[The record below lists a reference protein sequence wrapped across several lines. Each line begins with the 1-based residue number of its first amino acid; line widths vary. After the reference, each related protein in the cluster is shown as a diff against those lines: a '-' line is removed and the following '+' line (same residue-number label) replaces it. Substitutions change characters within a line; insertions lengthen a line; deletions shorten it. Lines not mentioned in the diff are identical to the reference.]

1 MIRILKFYRK
11 YTLGIIAVIF
21 LLFGQAMTDLAL
33 PDYMSKIINNG
44 ILAGD
49 LPYIYIKGI
58 QMLLLSLASIVCACF
73 VSFLASRIGSKI
85 GINIRGAI
93 FEKVSSF
100 SSVEFNQFST
110 ASLITRSTND
120 VQQIQMV
127 TIMFLRMVA
136 LAPMMGIGALVR
148 AYHKSPSLSWTIA
161 LALVLILCIMLVIF
175 SITMPRFKRVQK
187 LVDKLNLVMKERLS
201 GVMVIRA
208 FNTQEHEGQRFDD
221 ANRELTSL
229 NLFVNRA
236 MVFLMPAMM
245 LIMNFSSILII
256 WIGAKYVDMGDM
268 LVGDM
273 LAFMQYAIQI
283 IISFLMI
290 SMVFIMVPRALV
302 SVQRIVEVL
311 EEETAIV
318 DPAGSGLPPEAF
330 NTVSKG
336 VVSFEDVSFRYPDAT
351 EYVLSNISF
360 TANPGEVTAFIGSTG
375 SGKSTLVNLI
385 PRFYDVTEGRIL
397 VEGADVRRV
406 PQGDLRDKIG
416 YVPQKGVLF
425 SGTVESNLKYG
436 KAEAKAEEVTHAAEI
451 AQALDFIQEKEAGFN
466 HPIAQGGTNVSGGQK
481 QRLSIARA
489 LVKKPDIYIFDDSF
503 SALDFKTDYALRQR
517 LREETGHSTILIVAQ
532 RINTIRNA
540 DKIIV
545 LDEGRIV
552 GMGTHKELME
562 NCQVYQEIALSQ
574 MSQEEVL

>member
-1 MIRILKFYRK
+1 MIRILKFYKK

-33 PDYMSKIINNG
+33 PDYMSKIIDKG

-49 LPYIYIKGI
+49 LPYIYVKGI

-73 VSFLASRIGSKI
+73 VSFFASKI
-85 GINIRGAI
+85 GAGIGMGIRAAI
-93 FEKVSSF
+93 FEKVNDF
-100 SSVEFNQFST
+100 SGVEFNRFST

-127 TIMFLRMVA
+127 TVMFLRMVA

-148 AYHKSPSLSWTIA
+148 AYNKSPSLSWTIA
-161 LALVLILCIMLVIF
+161 LALLLILCIMLVIF
-175 SITMPRFKRVQK
+175 SVTMPRFKRVQK
-187 LVDKLNLVMKERLS
+187 LVDKLNLIMNERLS
-201 GVMVIRA
+201 GVLVIRA
-208 FNTQEHEGQRFDD
+208 FNTQAHEGQRFDD

-229 NLFVNRA
+229 NLFVNRT

-256 WIGAKYVDMGDM
+256 WVGARYVDMGNM
-268 LVGDM
+268 LIGDM

-302 SVQRIVEVL
+302 SVQRIAEVL
-311 EEETAIV
+311 AEEVAIL
-318 DPAGSGLPPEAF
+318 DPADRGLSPEAF
-330 NTVSKG
+330 NPDCKG
-336 VVSFEDVSFRYPDAT
+336 VITFEDVSFLYPDAT
-351 EYVLSNISF
+351 EYVLNNISF
-360 TANPGEVTAFIGSTG
+360 RANPGEVTAFIGSTG
-375 SGKSTLVNLI
+375 SGKSTLINLI

-397 VEGADVRRV
+397 VEGADVRKV

-425 SGTVESNLKYG
+425 SGTVESNLKYV
-436 KAEAKAEEVTHAAEI
+436 KAEAGDEEVTRAAEI
-451 AQALDFIQEKEAGFN
+451 AQALEFIQEKEEGFD

-503 SALDFKTDYALRQR
+503 SALDFKTDHALRQR
-517 LREETGHSTILIVAQ
+517 LREETGRSTILIVAQ

-552 GMGTHKELME
+552 GMGTHKELLE

-574 MSQEEVL
+574 MSREEML

>member
-1 MIRILKFYRK
+1 MINILKFYKK
-11 YTLGIIAVIF
+11 YTLGIIAVIL

-33 PDYMSKIINNG
+33 PDYMSKIIDKG

-73 VSFLASRIGSKI
+73 VSFFASKI
-85 GINIRGAI
+85 GAGIGMGIRAAI
-93 FEKVSSF
+93 FEKVNDF
-100 SSVEFNQFST
+100 SGVEFNRFST

-127 TIMFLRMVA
+127 TVMFLRMVA

-148 AYHKSPSLSWTIA
+148 AYNKSPSLSWTIA
-161 LALVLILCIMLVIF
+161 LALLLILCIMLVVF

-187 LVDKLNLVMKERLS
+187 LVDKLNLIMNERLS
-201 GVMVIRA
+201 GVLVIRA
-208 FNTQEHEGQRFDD
+208 FNTQVYEGQRFDD

-229 NLFVNRA
+229 NLFVNRT

-256 WIGAKYVDMGDM
+256 WLGAKYVDMGNM
-268 LVGDM
+268 LIGDM

-302 SVQRIVEVL
+302 SVQRIAEVL
-311 EEETAIV
+311 AEEVSIL
-318 DPAGSGLPPEAF
+318 DPADRGLSSEAF
-330 NTVSKG
+330 KSDCKG
-336 VVSFEDVSFRYPDAT
+336 VIAFEDVSFRYPDAT
-351 EYVLSNISF
+351 EYVLNNISF
-360 TANPGEVTAFIGSTG
+360 RANPGEVTAFIGSTG
-375 SGKSTLVNLI
+375 SGKSTLINLI
-385 PRFYDVTEGRIL
+385 PRFYDVTEGRVL
-397 VEGADVRRV
+397 VEGADVRKV
-406 PQGDLRDKIG
+406 PQGALRDKIG

-425 SGTVESNLKYG
+425 SGTIESNLKYG
-436 KAEAKAEEVTHAAEI
+436 KAEAGNQEVTRAAEI
-451 AQALDFIQEKEAGFN
+451 AQTLDFIQEKEEGFD

-503 SALDFKTDYALRQR
+503 SALDFKTDHALRQR
-517 LREETGHSTILIVAQ
+517 LREETGNSTILIVAQ

-552 GMGTHKELME
+552 GMGTHKELLE
-562 NCQVYQEIALSQ
+562 NCQVYHEIALSQ
-574 MSQEEVL
+574 MSREEML